1 MTDLNKVKFSTTG
14 VDSRIS
20 DLGTTQNLLDLDG
33 LSKDEIESLIEGAE
47 GMLEIMGRNVK
58 KTPALRGK
66 TIVNAF
72 WENSTRTRTS
82 FESAG
87 KMLGADVIN
96 FTGSNSSISKGESFL
111 NTLLTLQAMSPDVLV
126 IRHPHSGA
134 PNFVAKKID
143 IPVINGGDG
152 MHAHPTQALLD
163 LFTIKRS
170 LGKMSGL
177 KVAIIGDLLYS
188 RVARSFVI
196 GLIKMGNS
204 VKVAAPSTLVPKDWI
219 NAISL
224 VNNDE
229 SHDFQLV
236 NTVENAIDQVDV
248 VMTLRIQKERQIA
261 GHLPNLREYSLRW
274 GLNETRLKLA
284 KPEAIVMHPGPM
296 NEGVEIETEV
306 AHGPQSVIE
315 KQVRNGVA
323 MRMAILYKYCL
334 NPQRMSGAT

>member
-1 MTDLNKVKFSTTG
+1 MIDMNKVKSTTTG
-14 VDSRIS
+14 IEGQICDPDV
-20 DLGTTQNLLDLDG
+20 TQDLLDLDS
-33 LSKDEIESLIEGAE
+33 LSKGEIKSLVESAE
-47 GMLEIMGRNVK
+47 GMLEVMGRKVK

-111 NTLLTLQAMSPDVLV
+111 NTILTLQAMSPDVLV

-134 PNFVAKKID
+134 PNFVAGKID
-143 IPVINGGDG
+143 VPVINAGDG
-152 MHAHPTQALLD
+152 LHAHPTQALLD

-204 VKVAAPSTLVPKDWI
+204 VKVAAPPTLIPKDWFTANSI
-219 NAISL
+219 FS
-224 VNNDE
+224 NDE
-229 SHDFQLV
+229 GHDVQLV
-236 NTVENAIDQVDV
+236 NSIENAIDQVDV

-261 GHLPNLREYSLRW
+261 GHLPNLREYSQRW

-284 KPEAIVMHPGPM
+284 KPEVIVMHPGPM
-296 NEGVEIETEV
+296 NEGVEIETKV
-306 AHGPQSVIE
+306 AHGPRSVIE

-323 MRMAILYKYCL
+323 MRMAILYRYCL
-334 NPQRMSGAT
+334 NPQRMAGIT